1 MIKRRTELKWICSL
15 NCEPEVY
22 IVRRGMP
29 PTHKKI
35 QLRNK
40 SKYTVTSWLVRI
52 GHRLFCGMLSC
63 YLSPQET
70 PVYTKLAK

>member
-22 IVRRGMP
+22 IVRRGIP

-40 SKYTVTSWLVRI
+40 RI
-52 GHRLFCGMLSC
+52 IYCDILASQNRSPIVLWDAKLLFEPTRNSC
-63 YLSPQET
+63 
-70 PVYTKLAK
+70 VHKIG